1 MKKIYILLLSYVL
14 ITSCGKN
21 TSINNKKIDMDNL
34 QNSVS
39 EYYDKFTAEY
49 LRGEITVT
57 DMPLI
62 GRDGEITRY
71 SDENGNTLRYTLVIC
86 GETGKTVYE
95 YYYIKEYIYINI
107 LDENYTCPIYE
118 KTPYILYRTL
128 KEGVIYKNIIYRLEN
143 GKAVES
149 NLKNIGL
156 LYKTEEELRDLMNEN
171 YR

>member
-21 TSINNKKIDMDNL
+21 TFINNKKIDMDNL
-34 QNSVS
+34 QSGVS

-95 YYYIKEYIYINI
+95 YYFIKEYIYMSHIW
-107 LDENYTCPIYE
+107 ENTIYF
-118 KTPYILYRTL
+118 I
-128 KEGVIYKNIIYRLEN
+128 
-143 GKAVES
+143 
-149 NLKNIGL
+149 
-156 LYKTEEELRDLMNEN
+156 
-171 YR
+171 